1 MSMNSRVR
9 FKFCGLS
16 RPEDIEA
23 ANEISPDYIGFVFA
37 PSSRQVTREQAAG
50 LRKLLSPEIRAVGV
64 FVNAA
69 IEEILSLAGDGKMP
83 PVIDLIQLH
92 GDENAEYIRQLKQFT
107 DCPIIKAVR
116 VKSRDDIEK
125 ADRLPCDYLLLDT
138 YTKGQYG
145 GSGLQ
150 FDWSMIPPLAHPFFL
165 AGGISADNAE
175 KAGKT
180 GAFCLD
186 VSSAIE
192 TDGRK
197 DKRKMRAFK
206 DSLA

>member
-1 MSMNSRVR
+1 MSMNRRVR

-23 ANEISPDYIGFVFA
+23 ANEIRPDYVGFVFA
-37 PSSRQVTREQAAG
+37 PSSRQVTREQAAR
-50 LRKLLSPEIRAVGV
+50 LRQLLSPEIQTVGV
-64 FVNAA
+64 FVNADMK
-69 IEEILSLAGDGKMP
+69 EILSLVGGEHTP

-107 DCPIIKAVR
+107 DCPVIKAVR
-116 VKSRDDIEK
+116 VQSREDIER

-138 YTKGQYG
+138 YTKGKYG
-145 GSGLQ
+145 GSGIR
-150 FDWSMIPPLAHPFFL
+150 FDWSLIPPLIHPFFL

-197 DKRKMRAFK
+197 DPQKMAAFR
-206 DSLA
+206 DAMV